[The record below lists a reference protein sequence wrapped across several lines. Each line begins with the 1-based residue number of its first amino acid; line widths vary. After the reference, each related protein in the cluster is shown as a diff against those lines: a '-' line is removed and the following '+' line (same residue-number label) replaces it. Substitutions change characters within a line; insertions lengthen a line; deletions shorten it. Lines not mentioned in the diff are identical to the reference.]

1 MSSGWP
7 RSRTAGQDAK
17 GAGDM
22 GAFLTGLAAIT
33 LVSVATWFT
42 LQSFTVTTV
51 ERYDGT
57 TVTVSDK
64 ASSGEAWE

>member
-1 MSSGWP
+1 
-7 RSRTAGQDAK
+7 
-17 GAGDM
+17 M

-42 LQSFTVTTV
+42 LQSLTVTTV